1 MGNPF
6 NKRIVPSILYNM
18 QHGREKGRRFTDE
31 KECLEAL
38 ASGKWWKSWKGPDK
52 EVEDWACKRLGWPTD
67 DEKDLDLAKEKL
79 AKEKEREDLA
89 KEKLAKEKE
98 REDLAKEREKLA
110 NEKTKMEEEKAKLE
124 KAKDLDPLKAKIIDK
139 PGKKG

>member
-52 EVEDWACKRLGWPTD
+52 EVEDWACKRLGWPTA
-67 DEKDLDLAKEKL
+67 DEKELALEKEKL
-79 AKEKEREDLA
+79 KKEREDLDLA

-98 REDLAKEREKLA
+98 REDLAKEREKL
-110 NEKTKMEEEKAKLE
+110 KLE
-124 KAKDLDPLKAKIIDK
+124 KEKMEKDLDPLKAKIIDK

>member
-89 KEKLAKEKE
+89 KE
-98 REDLAKEREKLA
+98 REKLA